1 VGAGVNKINNNLSG
15 GGLVLV
21 LMKILKNL
29 ETTNMPQNIE
39 NFESLK
45 TGHLCVLVS
54 ILNFPVLHFDWCLEG
69 SFRYPDRR
77 KQMEAVATRDVIP
90 YCTVLY
96 VVPGGWWY
104 YDHSW

>member
-45 TGHLCVLVS
+45 KGICA
-54 ILNFPVLHFDWCLEG
+54 
-69 SFRYPDRR
+69 Y
-77 KQMEAVATRDVIP
+77 
-90 YCTVLY
+90 
-96 VVPGGWWY
+96 
-104 YDHSW
+104 